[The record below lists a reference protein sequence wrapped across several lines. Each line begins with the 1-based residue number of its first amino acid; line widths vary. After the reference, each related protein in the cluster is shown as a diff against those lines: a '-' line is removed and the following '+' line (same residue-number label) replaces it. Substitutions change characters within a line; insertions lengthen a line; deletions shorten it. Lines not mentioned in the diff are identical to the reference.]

1 MLSFMTVILFA
12 SLQIPHS
19 FSEGDPGPAY
29 VPLIFSAIGIML
41 SIGIFINSIRDVS
54 KKKFYL
60 NSFFYIQV
68 LIILAYVFLIPITG
82 YYLTIVFFF
91 IIMFVILR
99 IQNLYI
105 ILFLPVAYV
114 LFVYDDCDNI
124 MNNPMPY
131 SYYEI
136 LNFHPF

>member
-1 MLSFMTVILFA
+1 LRIGNLVFSLIMLSFMTVILFA

-60 NSFFYIQV
+60 NYFFYIHV

-82 YYLTIVFFF
+82 YYLTTVFFL

-99 IQNLYI
+99 VKNLYI
-105 ILFLPVAYV
+105 IIFLPVAYV
-114 LFVYDDCDNI
+114 LFVYYVFENI
-124 MNNPMPY
+124 MKIPMP
-131 SYYEI
+131 
-136 LNFHPF
+136 